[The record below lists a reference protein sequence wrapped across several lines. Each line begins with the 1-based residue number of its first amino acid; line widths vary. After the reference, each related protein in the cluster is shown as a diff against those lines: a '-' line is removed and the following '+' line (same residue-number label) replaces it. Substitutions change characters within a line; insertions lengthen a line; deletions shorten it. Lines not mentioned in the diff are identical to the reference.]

1 MTPHVEYYLHWAI
14 YVTNICGFKYFYRS
28 YDFLTCNC
36 IFLGTPV
43 IARVDSRFYRGIQT
57 KYTEDTLVVFFKE
70 PSPQFNQLYNK
81 DNINQ
86 IVDNM
91 PVNESQLGPGMRVV
105 VEMEPDIAIL
115 GTVMGEY
122 LNEYSNSSNN
132 NRSRINE
139 DGNINSTIIVN
150 TNVSTI
156 TNSSAAVTGTRMG
169 EYLNEHSNSSNNNRS
184 RINEDGNIN
193 STIIVN
199 TNVSTI
205 TNSSAAGSGTVLG
218 EYLNEYSN
226 SSNNNRSRI
235 SGKEDGNING
245 TIIVETNT
253 STITNSSV
261 SHNNDNQKNGD
272 RLLVNLTIRLDESGH
287 DVSVTN
293 KKIWLLPVQMKDK
306 GDIRHIS
313 N

>member
-1 MTPHVEYYLHWAI
+1 M
-14 YVTNICGFKYFYRS
+14 
-28 YDFLTCNC
+28 
-36 IFLGTPV
+36 
-43 IARVDSRFYRGIQT
+43 
-57 KYTEDTLVVFFKE
+57 FFKE

-81 DNINQ
+81 HNINQ

-91 PVNESQLGPGMRVV
+91 PVKNESQLGPGMRVV
-105 VEMEPDIAIL
+105 VEMEPDIAVLGTVMGEYLNENSSSSNNNKSRTNEDGNINGTIIVNTNTSTITNSSAAIP

-132 NRSRINE
+132 NI
-139 DGNINSTIIVN
+139 
-150 TNVSTI
+150 
-156 TNSSAAVTGTRMG
+156 
-169 EYLNEHSNSSNNNRS
+169 
-184 RINEDGNIN
+184 
-193 STIIVN
+193 
-199 TNVSTI
+199 
-205 TNSSAAGSGTVLG
+205 
-218 EYLNEYSN
+218 
-226 SSNNNRSRI
+226 SRI

-261 SHNNDNQKNGD
+261 IYNNDSQKNDRD
-272 RLLVNLTIRLDESGH
+272 RLLVNFTIRLDESGR

>member
-1 MTPHVEYYLHWAI
+1 M
-14 YVTNICGFKYFYRS
+14 
-28 YDFLTCNC
+28 
-36 IFLGTPV
+36 
-43 IARVDSRFYRGIQT
+43 
-57 KYTEDTLVVFFKE
+57 FFKE

-91 PVNESQLGPGMRVV
+91 PVKNESQLGLGMRVV
-105 VEMEPDIAIL
+105 VELEPDIAVL

-122 LNEYSNSSNN
+122 LNEYSNSSGN

-150 TNVSTI
+150 TNTSTI
-156 TNSSAAVTGTRMG
+156 SADVSGTRMG
-169 EYLNEHSNSSNNNRS
+169 K
-184 RINEDGNIN
+184 
-193 STIIVN
+193 
-199 TNVSTI
+199 
-205 TNSSAAGSGTVLG
+205 
-218 EYLNEYSN
+218 YLNEYSN

-235 SGKEDGNING
+235 SGYEDGIING

-261 SHNNDNQKNGD
+261 IHNNDNQKNSD
-272 RLLVNLTIRLDESGH
+272 RLLVNLTIRLDENGR

-293 KKIWLLPVQMKDK
+293 KTIWLLPVQMKDK